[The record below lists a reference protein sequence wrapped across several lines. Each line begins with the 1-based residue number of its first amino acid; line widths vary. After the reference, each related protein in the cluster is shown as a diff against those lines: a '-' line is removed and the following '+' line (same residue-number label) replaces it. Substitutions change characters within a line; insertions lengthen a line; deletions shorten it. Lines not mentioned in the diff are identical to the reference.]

1 MKSIKV
7 KVVLL
12 TLLVLIIPIELQ
24 AKEHPILILTKEGV
38 EEIRKTLGQ
47 VPLFD
52 SSVERTKQEVDIE
65 IAMGI
70 DTPIPTDYSGGYTH
84 ERHKK
89 NFVIAQKA
97 GALYQILEDDK
108 YAEYVRDML
117 FQYEAMYQD
126 LPVHPKPRSYAR
138 GKLFWQCLNDS
149 NWLLYM
155 AQAYDS
161 IYTFLTEEERQKLN
175 QNLFRPFADFISIEN
190 PQFYNR
196 IHNHSTWG
204 NAAVGMIGL
213 VMDDQELID
222 RALYGIEDD
231 GLEVGLKDDDGG
243 FIKVEGQKKPGF
255 WPI

>member
-1 MKSIKV
+1 MALHPCWAMTAPELEV
-7 KVVLL
+7 
-12 TLLVLIIPIELQ
+12 IPRRPGSNL
-24 AKEHPILILTKEGV
+24 PPGV
-38 EEIRKTLGQ
+38 
-47 VPLFD
+47 
-52 SSVERTKQEVDIE
+52 TKQQVDSE
-65 IAMGI
+65 IALGI

-117 FQYEAMYQD
+117 LQYEAMYRD

-161 IYTFLTEEERQKLN
+161 IYTFLSEEERQRLN
-175 QNLFRPFADFISIEN
+175 QNLKTP
-190 PQFYNR
+190 
-196 IHNHSTWG
+196 
-204 NAAVGMIGL
+204 
-213 VMDDQELID
+213 
-222 RALYGIEDD
+222 
-231 GLEVGLKDDDGG
+231 
-243 FIKVEGQKKPGF
+243 
-255 WPI
+255 

>member
-24 AKEHPILILTKEGV
+24 AKEHPMLIMTKEGV

-52 SSVERTKQEVDIE
+52 SSVEITQQEVDVE
-65 IAMGI
+65 IAIGI
-70 DTPIPTDYSGGYTH
+70 DTPIPTDYSGGYSH

-97 GALYQILEDDK
+97 GALYQILQDEK

-117 FQYEAMYQD
+117 LQYEAMYKD
-126 LPVHPKPRSYAR
+126 LPVHPKTRSYAR

-161 IYTFLTEEERQKLN
+161 I
-175 QNLFRPFADFISIEN
+175 
-190 PQFYNR
+190 
-196 IHNHSTWG
+196 
-204 NAAVGMIGL
+204 
-213 VMDDQELID
+213 
-222 RALYGIEDD
+222 
-231 GLEVGLKDDDGG
+231 
-243 FIKVEGQKKPGF
+243 
-255 WPI
+255 